1 MEKLYGFDSFF
12 SIGKIEEYDI
22 IKETPKTYTIQRQG
36 GGFERVI
43 RKNEMSVGQTTYA
56 TSFREAV
63 RLKKEKIDK
72 RIEAK
77 YSDIKRTELEI
88 DKLKHQRKEIEKW
101 EAENL

>member
-1 MEKLYGFDSFF
+1 MDKLYGFDSFF

-22 IKETPKTYTIQRQG
+22 IKETPKTYVVKRQ

-56 TSFREAV
+56 TSFREVV

>member
-1 MEKLYGFDSFF
+1 MDKLYGFDSFF

-22 IKETPKTYTIQRQG
+22 IKETPKTYVVKRQG

-77 YSDIKRTELEI
+77 CSDIKRAELEI
-88 DKLKHQRKEIEKW
+88 EKLKTQRKEIEKW

>member
-1 MEKLYGFDSFF
+1 MDKLYGFDSFF

-22 IKETPKTYTIQRQG
+22 IKETPKTYVVKRQG

-77 YSDIKRTELEI
+77 CSDIKRAELEI
-88 DKLKHQRKEIEKW
+88 EKLKHQRKEIEKW

>member
-1 MEKLYGFDSFF
+1 MDKLYGFDSFF

-22 IKETPKTYTIQRQG
+22 IKETPKTYTVQRQG

-77 YSDIKRTELEI
+77 CSDIKRAELEI
-88 DKLKHQRKEIEKW
+88 EKLKHQRKEIEKW